1 MVVLMVFL
9 VLVVVVGAFAGDDC
23 VRCSVGVI
31 RRRVTVGGHGGLRMG
46 IVRLV
51 TLVFLCLDDL
61 GRFMLFVLVLFCLF
75 FVAMLSIVSLF
86 VEMTVGMLI
95 ARVGMA
101 VGVGITEIVR
111 VYVLLGVSMVSRRSP
126 VRMDYVHP
134 RLTHVA
140 LKRVG
145 PRFVA
150 VGTVLTR
157 LFILIC
163 AGKIN
168 DPTQRQANA
177 AKAHEGALHVNAGP
191 GLAFQDDLHG

>member
-1 MVVLMVFL
+1 
-9 VLVVVVGAFAGDDC
+9 
-23 VRCSVGVI
+23 
-31 RRRVTVGGHGGLRMG
+31 MG

-86 VEMTVGMLI
+86 VEMRMTVGMLI

-111 VYVLLGVSMVSRRSP
+111 VYVLLGVSMVSWRSP

-134 RLTHVA
+134 RFTHVA